1 MPKITFQEA
10 KDFLNNITDKDKV
23 AVIHHDDGDGFCS
36 GILYFDWCKKRD
48 AEVEQFTYSIRKSK
62 IRDFDLKNFN
72 KVIVCDLASGF
83 IAEELYQ
90 IEEKEILYTDHHP
103 RESPLPKKVLELVT
117 IDQGYIPSSR
127 TAGEL
132 TKLKPWLSLTGTI
145 NDSGELYP
153 ENQDFIDKNLKQ
165 INMTLED
172 FKENISS
179 KITNFLVYFH
189 KDFNKAFKILQ
200 KINTVEEIFQLK
212 KYSDPVEDEVQK
224 FVEQYEDKK
233 EKLGNVN
240 FYYFEPTLPIKA
252 PICGIIGHRDANQ
265 VYIFATP
272 KSDGKHITLSARSAP
287 KKMNVC
293 KLLKA
298 GTVNL
303 EESAAGGHNSAAG
316 GIILAKDI
324 ERFKT
329 QTREALKNQNFNQ

>member
-1 MPKITFQEA
+1 MPEITFQET
-10 KDFLNNITDKDKV
+10 KDFLNSITSEDKV
-23 AVIHHDDGDGFCS
+23 AIVHHDDGDGFCS
-36 GILYFDWCKKRD
+36 GILYYDWCKDKK

-62 IRDFDLKNFN
+62 IKNFDLEKFN

-90 IEEKEILYTDHHP
+90 IKEKEILYTDHHP
-103 RESPLPKKVLELVT
+103 RESPLPEKVLELVT
-117 IDQGYIPSSR
+117 ITQGYLPSSR

-132 TKLKPWLSLTGTI
+132 TGLKPWLSLIGTI

-165 INMTLED
+165 INMTLDE

-179 KITNFLVYFH
+179 KMTNFLVYFH
-189 KDFNKAFKILQ
+189 KDFDKAFEILQ
-200 KINTVEEIFQLK
+200 EVDTVEEISKLK

-233 EKLGNVN
+233 EKLGDVN

-252 PICGIIGHRDANQ
+252 PICGIIGHRDTNQ

-298 GTVNL
+298 GVMNL
-303 EESAAGGHNSAAG
+303 EESAAGGHDSAAG
-316 GIILAKDI
+316 GIILAKDV
-324 ERFKT
+324 EKFKT
-329 QTREALKNQNFNQ
+329 QIREALENQDFNQ